1 MRKTLL
7 AVALSVTALSAH
19 ADYQCSVTP
28 RDDVI
33 LSPQQVQ
40 VKGENGDLVIKPD
53 GNLTFNGKAYALSA
67 AQREQA
73 QDYQASLRSS
83 LPWID
88 EGARSRVEKSR
99 KALDKIITE
108 QVGANSSMHGR
119 LTKLDAQLKEQM
131 NRIIE
136 RRSDGLTFHY
146 KAIDQVRAD
155 GQQLVNQA
163 MGGILQDSINE
174 MGAKAVLK
182 GGGNPLQGILGSLG
196 GLQTAIQEE
205 WKNQEADFQQ
215 FGKDVC
221 SRVVSLVKGENGDL
235 VIKPDGNL
243 TFNGKAYALSAAQRE
258 QAQDYQASLR
268 SSLPWIDEGAR
279 SRVEKSRKALDKII
293 TEQVGANSSMHGRLT
308 KLDAQLKEQMNRI
321 IERRSDGLTFHYKA
335 IDQVRADGQQL
346 VNQAMGGILQD
357 SINEMGAKAVLKGG
371 GNPLQ
376 GILGSLGGLQT
387 AIQEEWK
394 NQEADFQQ
402 FGKDVC
408 SRVVSLEDSRKALV
422 GSLK

>member
-136 RRSDGLTFHY
+136 RRSDG
-146 KAIDQVRAD
+146 
-155 GQQLVNQA
+155 
-163 MGGILQDSINE
+163 
-174 MGAKAVLK
+174 
-182 GGGNPLQGILGSLG
+182 P
-196 GLQTAIQEE
+196 
-205 WKNQEADFQQ
+205 
-215 FGKDVC
+215 
-221 SRVVSLVKGENGDL
+221 
-235 VIKPDGNL
+235 
-243 TFNGKAYALSAAQRE
+243 
-258 QAQDYQASLR
+258 
-268 SSLPWIDEGAR
+268 
-279 SRVEKSRKALDKII
+279 
-293 TEQVGANSSMHGRLT
+293 
-308 KLDAQLKEQMNRI
+308 
-321 IERRSDGLTFHYKA
+321 
-335 IDQVRADGQQL
+335 
-346 VNQAMGGILQD
+346 MGGILQD

>member
-33 LSPQQVQ
+33 LSPHQVQ
-40 VKGENGDLVIKPD
+40 VTGENGDLVIKPD
-53 GNLTFNGKAYALSA
+53 GNLTYNGKQYSLTA

-73 QDYQASLRSS
+73 QDYQAGLRSS

-88 EGARSRVEKSR
+88 DGARTRVEKGR
-99 KALDKIITE
+99 QALDKIITE
-108 QVGANSSMHGR
+108 QVGASSSMHGR
-119 LTKLDAQLKEQM
+119 LTKLDAQLKTQM

-205 WKNQEADFQQ
+205 WKNQEADFQ
-215 FGKDVC
+215 K
-221 SRVVSLVKGENGDL
+221 
-235 VIKPDGNL
+235 
-243 TFNGKAYALSAAQRE
+243 
-258 QAQDYQASLR
+258 
-268 SSLPWIDEGAR
+268 
-279 SRVEKSRKALDKII
+279 
-293 TEQVGANSSMHGRLT
+293 
-308 KLDAQLKEQMNRI
+308 
-321 IERRSDGLTFHYKA
+321 
-335 IDQVRADGQQL
+335 
-346 VNQAMGGILQD
+346 
-357 SINEMGAKAVLKGG
+357 
-371 GNPLQ
+371 
-376 GILGSLGGLQT
+376 
-387 AIQEEWK
+387 
-394 NQEADFQQ
+394 

-422 GSLK
+422 SSLNSRSLRCAAAFTGAHRDQPSQARPCETRERRASESIITAIASTQPVMM